1 MATDLILETLLAVQR
16 EIAPELDEELLRQCY
31 EIQKK
36 HQFDRDRAAVTQA
49 MDRLI
54 DEKTKTQAG
63 NAGGAG
69 RT

>member
-1 MATDLILETLLAVQR
+1 MANDIILDTLLAVQR
-16 EIAPELDEELLRQCY
+16 EIAPDLDEALVRQCY

-36 HQFDRDRAAVTQA
+36 HQFDHDRAAPTQA

-54 DEKTKTQAG
+54 DDRANTQAASTKG
-63 NAGGAG
+63 S

>member
-1 MATDLILETLLAVQR
+1 MTTDLVLETLLTVQR
-16 EIAPELDEELLRQCY
+16 EVAPDLDEQLLRQCY

-36 HQFDRDRAAVTQA
+36 HQFDRDRGAVTQA

-54 DEKTKTQAG
+54 DDRTKTLAG
-63 NAGGAG
+63 NTGGTG

>member
-1 MATDLILETLLAVQR
+1 MASDLILETLLAVQR
-16 EIAPELDEELLRQCY
+16 EIAPDLDEELLRQCY

-36 HQFDRDRAAVTQA
+36 HQFDRDRGAVTQA

-54 DEKTKTQAG
+54 DDRANTQAG
-63 NAGGAG
+63 NPARTG